1 MNKISYEHMQF
12 LVESTIND
20 LFKKNEDH
28 GWTYEEYITMS
39 TQLAMIQFN
48 DNQQSNERY
57 LN

>member
-28 GWTYEEYITMS
+28 GWTYEEYLNMS
-39 TQLAMIQFN
+39 TQLAMIQFGQN
-48 DNQQSNERY
+48 DNQNEHY